1 MGQQAATGLT
11 TFNQFWQYFMPLFG
25 AYVADQYWGRYSESF
40 QAPASLGERA
50 SAQGA

>member
-25 AYVADQYWGRYSESF
+25 AYIADQYWGRYSEFS
-40 QAPASLGERA
+40 PPEL
-50 SAQGA
+50 